1 MLDFILSNWYI
12 IVAAAVIAAVIAI
25 YVYRFAGLPTQEQL
39 AKVREWLLYA
49 VTTAEAELGGG
60 TGQLKLRTVYDMFVQ
75 RFPGIAKM
83 ISFEIFSDLVDD
95 ALVEMR
101 DMLAKNEAV
110 AAIVGGDEA

>member
-12 IVAAAVIAAVIAI
+12 IVAAAVIAAVITI
-25 YVYRFAGLPTQEQL
+25 YVYRFAGLPTVEQL
-39 AKVREWLLYA
+39 AKVREWLLWA

-60 TGQLKLRTVYDMFVQ
+60 TGQLKLRTVYDLFIQ
-75 RFPGIAKM
+75 RFPATAKM
-83 ISFEIFSDLVDD
+83 ISFETFSDLVDD

-101 DMLAKNEAV
+101 NMLAKNEAV